1 MTIQTAPRRQAVVVA
16 ALGLAV
22 ALALGACTAGSTG
35 SAGVSSPEP
44 ASPSPTIVGPT
55 DVPTDPGASPAATL
69 PGQSDTAWGRIWDAV
84 PATFP
89 TYPGQRPTETGEG
102 PASAVLDVGDA
113 DPAEVASFYRSAFEF
128 AGYATL
134 ASDGPREDG
143 SFEIE
148 STGETTCRILT
159 TITPMGGSTI
169 VTILY
174 RSDCPFEQ

>member
-1 MTIQTAPRRQAVVVA
+1 MTIHPAPRRPAVVAA

-22 ALALGACTAGSTG
+22 ALVLGGCTTTSTG

-44 ASPSPTIVGPT
+44 PSPTATIGGPT
-55 DVPTDPGASPAATL
+55 DVPTDPGASPVATP
-69 PGQSDTAWGRIWDAV
+69 PGQTDTEWGRIWDAV

-89 TYPGQRPTETGEG
+89 TYPGQSPTETGEG

-113 DPAEVASFYRSAFEF
+113 EPAEVASFYRSAFEV

-134 ASDGPREDG
+134 SSNGPREDG

-159 TITPMGGSTI
+159 TITPMGGLTV

-174 RSDCPFEQ
+174 RADCPFDQ